1 VTILNV
7 LILHDKGLL
16 TFRPIPKLEDHSL
29 SAPANTCSTDSQ
41 LPTILYC
48 LSIRN
53 NNNNNIIILRRWN
66 EMSEL
71 LAQCPSNT
79 NTSEVAV
86 LDPVAGSPWS
96 PEEKVDSESYHA
108 FSNSL
113 LNLQDVKTC

>member
-1 VTILNV
+1 
-7 LILHDKGLL
+7 
-16 TFRPIPKLEDHSL
+16 
-29 SAPANTCSTDSQ
+29 
-41 LPTILYC
+41 
-48 LSIRN
+48 
-53 NNNNNIIILRRWN
+53 
-66 EMSEL
+66 MSEL